1 MKTTTTILDIINAK
15 AHREGYNEFF
25 DRQRFQLR
33 KTDDKTNLM
42 YQIATYT
49 DFIRDLTN
57 EEIFGGCSLSDQNT
71 DRYFKH
77 MFLNKF
83 IDREIKFQTLD
94 VFRNKLVS
102 MMLINDKWF
111 CDTYKYFDDMFNGV
125 SRGSTNSGGTTHSD
139 GRGANATLPQDQT
152 SLDLSSNEVP
162 FADETTYNRGDSRTT
177 NHSSSNSSQN
187 SPSVISQ
194 MDDIF
199 EKKLN
204 EFDAQLF
211 LQIW

>member
-25 DRQRFQLR
+25 DRERFQLR

-42 YQIATYT
+42 YQVACYT
-49 DFIRDLTN
+49 DFIRNITN
-57 EEIFGGCSLSDQNT
+57 EEIFGEFSLSDQ
-71 DRYFKH
+71 DADCYFKH

-83 IDREIKFQTLD
+83 IDREIKYQTLD

-102 MMLINDKWF
+102 LMLINNQWI

-125 SRGSTNSGGTTHSD
+125 TRGSTNTNGTSHSD

-152 SLDLSSNEVP
+152 SLDLNSNEVP
-162 FADETTYNRGDSRTT
+162 FADETTYNRGDGRTT
-177 NHSSSNSSQN
+177 NHTTTNATVN
-187 SPSVISQ
+187 SPSVIGQ
-194 MDDIF
+194 MDDVF